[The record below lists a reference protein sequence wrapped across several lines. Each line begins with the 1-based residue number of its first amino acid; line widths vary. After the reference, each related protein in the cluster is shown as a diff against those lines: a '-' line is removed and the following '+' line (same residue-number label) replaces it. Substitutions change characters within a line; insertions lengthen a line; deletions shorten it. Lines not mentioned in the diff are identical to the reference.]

1 MVTKTLFQEFR
12 YYYYLLSTHSVIR
25 MHKHILGQDKENEFG
40 HSDGG
45 SGGTSSLSHDVGVGG
60 RIGKIRLVLHSCC
73 MHANVSSL

>member
-1 MVTKTLFQEFR
+1 
-12 YYYYLLSTHSVIR
+12 
-25 MHKHILGQDKENEFG
+25 MHISEHILGQDKENEFG